1 MGILLFNLKTL
12 SLETLYFPTTVFSFR
27 VLVREILYSVETTIA
42 PIYATFTL
50 GYLESKSHNKKST
63 WGGGGGE
70 HAKRIHSMWKRFFMI
85 VLFNVMRMLIKYRM
99 FFVYLPTES

>member
-27 VLVREILYSVETTIA
+27 VLVREILYSMETTIA

-63 WGGGGGE
+63 WGGGGKK
-70 HAKRIHSMWKRFFMI
+70 AKRIHSMGKGFFMI